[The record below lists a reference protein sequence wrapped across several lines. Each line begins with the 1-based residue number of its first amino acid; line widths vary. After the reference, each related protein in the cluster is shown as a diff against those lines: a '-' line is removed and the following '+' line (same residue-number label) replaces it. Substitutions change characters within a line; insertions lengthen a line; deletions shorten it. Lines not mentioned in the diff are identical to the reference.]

1 MVQTFTEHP
10 AIICS
15 TFPLRGV
22 TTDVSQILFSSFNI
36 WKLLYLQLYIAD
48 TDVIHQSCAFL

>member
-1 MVQTFTEHP
+1 MVQTFIEHA

-15 TFPLRGV
+15 TFPLRSV
-22 TTDVSQILFSSFNI
+22 TTDFFSSCKFSFNI

-48 TDVIHQSCAFL
+48 TDVLHQSCAFL